1 MAQLYMHEFLKL
13 RKGFQKDKFL
23 FLIEMKQ
30 RKYSKQTTLCIQ
42 LLVLHRN
49 RKVFRM
55 LDIQKYYMLLSIQ
68 IRCHLC

>member
-1 MAQLYMHEFLKL
+1 MPEFLKL
-13 RKGFQKDKFL
+13 RMGFQKDMFL
-23 FLIEMKQ
+23 FLIEKNLH
-30 RKYSKQTTLCIQ
+30 KYSIQTTLCIQ